1 MAHVNLLPWR
11 ESARQ
16 RAKNLFAIHA
26 VLAIGCAAI
35 ILFIAYT
42 IIGTYQ
48 EQQQRRNQFLQG
60 QIQVLDAQI
69 AEIQDINNQKDEI
82 VSRMKLI
89 QSLHQDR
96 NTAIL
101 IFNELARRT
110 PEGVHLLTAE
120 KNGMQLSINGRTV
133 SNNRVAE
140 FLREL
145 KNSEIFSQPELREVV
160 ADRVP
165 TTRGAQLSAFSLVVS
180 ITPPAEPEEVKP

>member
-11 ESARQ
+11 ETTRQ
-16 RAKNLFAIHA
+16 RAKTLFAIHA
-26 VLAIGCAAI
+26 GLAIAAAAI
-35 ILFIAYT
+35 LLMIAYS
-42 IIGTYQ
+42 IIGNYQ
-48 EQQQRRNQFLQG
+48 QQQQRRNQFLQG
-60 QIQVLDAQI
+60 EIQVLDAQI
-69 AEIQDINNQKDEI
+69 AEIQGLNEQKDEI

-110 PEGVHLLTAE
+110 PEGVHLLTTE

-145 KNSEIFSQPELREVV
+145 KNSEIFGQPELREVV
-160 ADRVP
+160 ADRMP
-165 TTRGAQLSAFSLVVS
+165 TRGGEQLSAFSLVVP
-180 ITPPAEPEEVKP
+180 ITPPADTEEVNP